1 MNGISANYKL
11 WILLV
16 VAIGAYVAAS
26 QSLSRSHQ
34 EAQHTSEK
42 LNQKFPSEWEKGLK
56 KATLAAGRVVRLNTT
71 KGAIEFVLFERD
83 CPKTTARIAELVDE
97 GCYDGVTFGRV
108 VPDSLIQTDQC
119 QKSVEGM
126 GCEFA
131 RGMRHVKGSVGM
143 ARGNDSYSNTSPFYI
158 LLEPRPTLD
167 YHYTNFG
174 RLIRGMDV
182 AMRITQGDV
191 ITSAEVRE
199 LTDADQ
205 ERLEEILTIES
216 DRRTD

>member
-1 MNGISANYKL
+1 MNRIASNYKI

-16 VAIGAYVAAS
+16 VAAGAYVAAS
-26 QSLSRSHQ
+26 RNLSRSHQ
-34 EAQHTSEK
+34 QAQPRSEK
-42 LNQKFPSEWEKGLK
+42 LNQKLPSEWEKGLNE
-56 KATLAAGRVVRLNTT
+56 ATMEAGRVVRLNTT

-83 CPKTTARIAELVDE
+83 CPKTTARIAELWDE
-97 GCYDGVTFGRV
+97 GCYDGVSFGRV
-108 VPDSLIQTDQC
+108 VPDSLIQTDHC
-119 QKSVEGM
+119 EKSVEGM

-143 ARGNDSYSNTSPFYI
+143 ARGNDSNSNTSSFYI

-167 YHYTNFG
+167 YQYTNFG

-182 AMRITQGDV
+182 AMEITEHDV
-191 ITSAEVRE
+191 ITSAEVRA

-205 ERLEEILTIES
+205 ERLDEILTIES